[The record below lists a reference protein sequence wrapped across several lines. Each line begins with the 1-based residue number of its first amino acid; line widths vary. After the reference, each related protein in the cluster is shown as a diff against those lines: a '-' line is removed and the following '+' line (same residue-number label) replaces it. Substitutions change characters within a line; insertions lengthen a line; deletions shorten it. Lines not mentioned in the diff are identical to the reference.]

1 MILGLESRE
10 HASLRTCFKASMQL
24 ASSNFIMHEDIAA
37 GKAETL
43 RLKQDETQKA
53 NTLHSLGVIE

>member
-1 MILGLESRE
+1 
-10 HASLRTCFKASMQL
+10 MQL